1 MAKSRQSL
9 AQSIGDSVVKKF
21 IADPDSV
28 QADLSPQSISIKS
41 IKLPKQQPRRYFDSA
56 KMAQLVQS
64 VQKHGV
70 LEPLLVRPITKGGY
84 ELVAGERRLR
94 AAQTAKLQEVPV
106 VVRELDDRQALQVAL
121 LENLQRED
129 LNPLEE
135 TEGILQLLAIALD
148 TDPQEV
154 ISLLHQSYNAK
165 QRGKELNDNVTI
177 QLGKVEDT
185 LAVVGRLNAES
196 FRSNRLP
203 LLNLPLDILEVL
215 RQGKLEYT
223 KARAIAKL
231 RDQQQRQL
239 LLQEAIAQNLSLVQ
253 IKERLKALTEVAS
266 SEPTVSDRLVTMSK
280 KLKGKK
286 LPDSRKQKRLEKLL
300 QELEALIED

>member
-28 QADLSPQSISIKS
+28 QADLPPQSVPIKS

-64 VQKHGV
+64 VQEHGV

-106 VVRELDDRQALQVAL
+106 VIRELDDRQALQVSL

-129 LNPLEE
+129 LNPVEE
-135 TEGILQLLAIALD
+135 TEGVLELLAIALD
-148 TDPQEV
+148 TEPQEV

-177 QLGKVEDT
+177 QLKKVENT
-185 LAVVGRLNAES
+185 LAVVGRFNAES

-203 LLNLPLDILEVL
+203 LLNLPPDILEVL
-215 RQGKLEYT
+215 HQGKLEYT

-231 RDQQQRQL
+231 KDEQKRQL
-239 LLQEAIAQNLSLVQ
+239 LLHEVVDQNLSLAQ
-253 IKERLKALTEVAS
+253 IKERIKELTEAVS
-266 SEPTVSDRLVTMSK
+266 REPTASDRLVLMSK
-280 KLKGKK
+280 KLKIKK

-300 QELEALIED
+300 QELESLIED